1 MTEKKY
7 TIIIS
12 VFAVVLAVVL
22 ALFVH
27 VPVAH
32 AEESGDDN
40 SESLV
45 WMFWNIFDD
54 DKDSSTPN
62 ISKEIDFPSKD
73 LFGTREH
80 LDSLSFPAV
89 AKENCAFNYHVRRM
103 YTNSYHLDNYT
114 WSSESEIVGFL
125 WSNKNRNIALS
136 SFGVSSEES
145 YTPLDIVFVSMSDI
159 YSNLTRTDSYNSS
172 TNEWSKNMD
181 GPYNESN
188 IIDKKGTDASGNE
201 FWTIE
206 NYFTGAPCKT
216 GFGVPQNMK
225 MFKDPA
231 SAYSYLTTGSLDGLV
246 SGGSSTGDKIT
257 SYDKNIHF
265 DSFNMDVHA
274 SNSLD
279 NYYIDF
285 RYSLPD
291 NLVGQGY
298 SLRIDSTYRR
308 EVSNV
313 LTGDPY
319 SSKEYTDYQYVTL
332 SDNPFSCRVY
342 LKNFNSVIL
351 GLADKSKSTEPFYN
365 YYGSLS
371 YYDSVY
377 LGLTSMADVAKVG
390 YKVSM
395 SLLNI
400 SCKLEKSSSRG
411 FSYSGSLDILT
422 GANDIG
428 SYTPDSNG
436 TYKPNNDY
444 RQNGYYYTEVSTDAA
459 ENTTYNYYYIT
470 NDNSRTEISKDD
482 NDNNTKSGEG
492 IGGSSSSASTS
503 GNITNNNNN
512 SPTFNNNNNIT
523 IEGDSINNEVNNIVD
538 SSTSAEDN
546 KSFIEKFLGFFQL
559 LENNSFL
566 GVWGKV
572 FGWLPPGI
580 SSVITTALGISA
592 GIGIFRFF
600 RR

>member
-1 MTEKKY
+1 MKKSKK
-7 TIIIS
+7 TIIYMLVALVVAVS
-12 VFAVVLAVVL
+12 VA
-22 ALFVH
+22 FVD
-27 VPVAH
+27 V
-32 AEESGDDN
+32 G
-40 SESLV
+40 
-45 WMFWNIFDD
+45 
-54 DKDSSTPN
+54 
-62 ISKEIDFPSKD
+62 
-73 LFGTREH
+73 
-80 LDSLSFPAV
+80 
-89 AKENCAFNYHVRRM
+89 NCYAAGN
-103 YTNSYHLDNYT
+103 
-114 WSSESEIVGFL
+114 GF
-125 WSNKNRNIALS
+125 
-136 SFGVSSEES
+136 
-145 YTPLDIVFVSMSDI
+145 
-159 YSNLTRTDSYNSS
+159 
-172 TNEWSKNMD
+172 
-181 GPYNESN
+181 
-188 IIDKKGTDASGNE
+188 
-201 FWTIE
+201 
-206 NYFTGAPCKT
+206 
-216 GFGVPQNMK
+216 
-225 MFKDPA
+225 
-231 SAYSYLTTGSLDGLV
+231 
-246 SGGSSTGDKIT
+246 SGGSWRWYQIKSDHSYKEIEVPAVISDSYESFSAMAYPDMSGFGSDFKHKKYKLKVDYIFLDSSSVYKGYRIVYESNSPIACVIDNAVDLRNEGFYAGSVYEWVDEISFVSLSKLYRSDHELSYTENGWIDVKTTCYNGIPSDYKVDNIPYSLSYEVMNDWTYKGISLSGDYLFFSDAAGVKKYIVDGDSSGAT
-257 SYDKNIHF
+257 SWDRTPKQTYSKEVHF

-285 RYSLPD
+285 RYSLPN
-291 NLVGQGY
+291 NLVGKGY

-351 GLADKSKSTEPFYN
+351 GLADKNKSTEPFYN
-365 YYGSLS
+365 YYGVLS

-377 LGLTSMADVAKVG
+377 LGLTSMADAAKVG

-400 SCKLEKSSSRG
+400 SCKLEKSGSRG
-411 FSYSGSLDILT
+411 FSYNGSLDILT

-470 NDNSRTEISKDD
+470 NDNSRTEITKDE
-482 NDNNTKSGEG
+482 NDNNSKSGEG
-492 IGGSSSSASTS
+492 VGNNSSSSTS
-503 GNITNNNNN
+503 GTITNNN
-512 SPTFNNNNNIT
+512 SPVFTNNNNIT
-523 IEGDSINNEVNNIVD
+523 VEGDSINNEVNNIVD
-538 SSTSAEDN
+538 SSSSAEDN
-546 KSFIEKFLGFFQL
+546 KNFIEKFLGFFQL

-580 SSVITTALGISA
+580 SSVITTALGIGA
-592 GIGIFRFF
+592 CVGLFRFF

>member
-1 MTEKKY
+1 MRKSKK
-7 TIIIS
+7 TI
-12 VFAVVLAVVL
+12 VYMLV
-22 ALFVH
+22 ALFVAVSTVLVDFNMSYAQSSYSD
-27 VPVAH
+27 VPDADWKLMQGGNTKNTGNNIGISDNYSTDFPVLEQSLGKAKYT
-32 AEESGDDN
+32 ESCSYLNCDLKSGT
-40 SESLV
+40 SYVLESDTEIVLV
-45 WMFWNIFDD
+45 CQYSSDGTPAMYGKEGSMYFCALSQTRIYSMLVGY
-54 DKDSSTPN
+54 KYDSSV
-62 ISKEIDFPSKD
+62 SGELQS
-73 LFGTREH
+73 
-80 LDSLSFPAV
+80 SSFV
-89 AKENCAFNYHVRRM
+89 ETSSSNNYK
-103 YTNSYHLDNYT
+103 
-114 WSSESEIVGFL
+114 VGFTDGKL
-125 WSNKNRNIALS
+125 TDS
-136 SFGVSSEES
+136 
-145 YTPLDIVFVSMSDI
+145 DIVFKTLFNTYIDVDSKILEFAVYTGKMKVFSSVS
-159 YSNLTRTDSYNSS
+159 
-172 TNEWSKNMD
+172 
-181 GPYNESN
+181 
-188 IIDKKGTDASGNE
+188 DAKQ
-201 FWTIE
+201 
-206 NYFTGAPCKT
+206 YFKT
-216 GFGVPQNMK
+216 GDISNM
-225 MFKDPA
+225 
-231 SAYSYLTTGSLDGLV
+231 SWQ
-246 SGGSSTGDKIT
+246 GGKENIT
-257 SYDKNIHF
+257 YDKDVHF

-285 RYSLPD
+285 RYSLPN
-291 NLVGQGY
+291 NLVGKGY

-351 GLADKSKSTEPFYN
+351 GLADKNKSTEPFYN
-365 YYGSLS
+365 YYGVLS

-400 SCKLEKSSSRG
+400 SCKLEKSGSRG
-411 FSYSGSLDILT
+411 FSYNGSLDILT

-470 NDNSRTEISKDD
+470 NDNSRTEITKDE
-482 NDNNTKSGEG
+482 NDNNSKSGKG
-492 IGGSSSSASTS
+492 VGNNSSSSTS
-503 GNITNNNNN
+503 GNITNNN
-512 SPTFNNNNNIT
+512 SPTFTNNNNIT
-523 IEGDSINNEVNNIVD
+523 VEGDSINNEVNNIVD
-538 SSTSAEDN
+538 SSSSAEDN

-559 LENNSFL
+559 LENNTFL

>member
-1 MTEKKY
+1 MRKSKK
-7 TIIIS
+7 TI
-12 VFAVVLAVVL
+12 VYMLV
-22 ALFVH
+22 ALFVAVSTVLVDFNMSYAQSSYSD
-27 VPVAH
+27 VPDADWKLMQGGNTKNTGNNIGISDNYSTDFPVLEQSLGKAKYT
-32 AEESGDDN
+32 ESCSYLNCDLKSGT
-40 SESLV
+40 SYVLESDTEIVLV
-45 WMFWNIFDD
+45 CQYSSDGTPAMYGKEGSMYFCALSQTRIYSMLVGY
-54 DKDSSTPN
+54 KYDSSV
-62 ISKEIDFPSKD
+62 SGELQS
-73 LFGTREH
+73 
-80 LDSLSFPAV
+80 SSFV
-89 AKENCAFNYHVRRM
+89 ETSSSNNYK
-103 YTNSYHLDNYT
+103 
-114 WSSESEIVGFL
+114 VGFTDGKL
-125 WSNKNRNIALS
+125 IDS
-136 SFGVSSEES
+136 
-145 YTPLDIVFVSMSDI
+145 DIVFKTLFNTYIDVDSKILEFAVYTGKMKVFSSVS
-159 YSNLTRTDSYNSS
+159 
-172 TNEWSKNMD
+172 
-181 GPYNESN
+181 
-188 IIDKKGTDASGNE
+188 DAKQ
-201 FWTIE
+201 
-206 NYFTGAPCKT
+206 YFKT
-216 GFGVPQNMK
+216 GDISNM
-225 MFKDPA
+225 
-231 SAYSYLTTGSLDGLV
+231 SWQ
-246 SGGSSTGDKIT
+246 GGKENIT
-257 SYDKNIHF
+257 YDKDVHF

-285 RYSLPD
+285 RYSLPN
-291 NLVGQGY
+291 NLVGKGY

-351 GLADKSKSTEPFYN
+351 GLADKNKSTEPFYN
-365 YYGSLS
+365 YYGVLS

-400 SCKLEKSSSRG
+400 SCKLEKSGSRG
-411 FSYSGSLDILT
+411 FSYNGSLDILT

-444 RQNGYYYTEVSTDAA
+444 CQNGYYYTEVSTDAA

-470 NDNSRTEISKDD
+470 NDNSRTEITKDE
-482 NDNNTKSGEG
+482 NDNNSKSGKG
-492 IGGSSSSASTS
+492 VGNNSSSSTS
-503 GNITNNNNN
+503 GNITNNN
-512 SPTFNNNNNIT
+512 SPTFTNNNNIT
-523 IEGDSINNEVNNIVD
+523 VEGDSINNEVNNIVD
-538 SSTSAEDN
+538 SSSSAEDN

>member
-1 MTEKKY
+1 MRKSKK
-7 TIIIS
+7 TIIYML
-12 VFAVVLAVVL
+12 V
-22 ALFVH
+22 ALFVA
-27 VPVAH
+27 VSTV
-32 AEESGDDN
+32 
-40 SESLV
+40 LV
-45 WMFWNIFDD
+45 DFNTSYAL
-54 DKDSSTPN
+54 SSYNDVLNADWKLMQGGNTKEPGGN
-62 ISKEIDFPSKD
+62 ISDNFSTDFPI
-73 LFGTREH
+73 
-80 LDSLSFPAV
+80 LDQSLSK
-89 AKENCAFNYHVRRM
+89 AKYTESCAWLDCNLKSG
-103 YTNSYHLDNYT
+103 TSYVLESD
-114 WSSESEIVGFL
+114 SEIVLVCQYSSDGTPAMYGKEGSMYFC
-125 WSNKNRNIALS
+125 ALS
-136 SFGVSSEES
+136 QSRIYRMSVGYKYDASVSGELQSTSFVETSNSNNYKVGFTDGKISGTDLVF
-145 YTPLDIVFVSMSDI
+145 YTLFA
-159 YSNLTRTDSYNSS
+159 TRTDGENKQLEFAVYTGKMKVFSS
-172 TNEWSKNMD
+172 VS
-181 GPYNESN
+181 
-188 IIDKKGTDASGNE
+188 DAE
-201 FWTIE
+201 Q
-206 NYFTGAPCKT
+206 YFKT
-216 GFGVPQNMK
+216 G
-225 MFKDPA
+225 DT
-231 SAYSYLTTGSLDGLV
+231 S
-246 SGGSSTGDKIT
+246 KIAWQGREPKQT
-257 SYDKNIHF
+257 YNKEVHF

-285 RYSLPD
+285 RYSLPN
-291 NLVGQGY
+291 NLVGKGY

-351 GLADKSKSTEPFYN
+351 GLADKNKSTEPFYN
-365 YYGSLS
+365 YYGVLS

-400 SCKLEKSSSRG
+400 SCKLEKSGSRG
-411 FSYSGSLDILT
+411 FSYNGSLDILT

-470 NDNSRTEISKDD
+470 NDNSRTEITKDE
-482 NDNNTKSGEG
+482 NDNNSKSGEG
-492 IGGSSSSASTS
+492 VGNNSSSSTS
-503 GNITNNNNN
+503 GNITNNN
-512 SPTFNNNNNIT
+512 SPVFTNNNNIT
-523 IEGDSINNEVNNIVD
+523 VEGDSINNEVNNIVD
-538 SSTSAEDN
+538 SSSSAEDN
-546 KSFIEKFLGFFQL
+546 KNFIEKFLGFFQL

>member
-1 MTEKKY
+1 MKKSEKAIIYMLVAVFVALSTVLVDFNMSYAQSSYSDVPDADWKLMQGGNTKNTGNNIGISDNYSTDFPVLEQSLGKAKY
-7 TIIIS
+7 TES
-12 VFAVVLAVVL
+12 CSYLNCDLKSGTSYVLESDTEIVL
-22 ALFVH
+22 VCQYSSDGTPAMYGKEGSMYFCAL
-27 VPVAH
+27 
-32 AEESGDDN
+32 SQTRIY
-40 SESLV
+40 SMLV
-45 WMFWNIFDD
+45 GY
-54 DKDSSTPN
+54 KYDSSV
-62 ISKEIDFPSKD
+62 SGELQS
-73 LFGTREH
+73 
-80 LDSLSFPAV
+80 SSFV
-89 AKENCAFNYHVRRM
+89 ETSSSNNYK
-103 YTNSYHLDNYT
+103 
-114 WSSESEIVGFL
+114 VGFTEGKL
-125 WSNKNRNIALS
+125 TDS
-136 SFGVSSEES
+136 
-145 YTPLDIVFVSMSDI
+145 DIVFKTLFNTYIDADSKILEFAVYTGKMKVFSSVS
-159 YSNLTRTDSYNSS
+159 
-172 TNEWSKNMD
+172 
-181 GPYNESN
+181 
-188 IIDKKGTDASGNE
+188 DAKQ
-201 FWTIE
+201 
-206 NYFTGAPCKT
+206 YFKT
-216 GFGVPQNMK
+216 GDISNM
-225 MFKDPA
+225 
-231 SAYSYLTTGSLDGLV
+231 SWQ
-246 SGGSSTGDKIT
+246 GGKENIT
-257 SYDKNIHF
+257 YDKDVHF

-285 RYSLPD
+285 RYSLPN
-291 NLVGQGY
+291 NLVGKGY

-332 SDNPFSCRVY
+332 SDNPFSCRIY

-351 GLADKSKSTEPFYN
+351 GLADKNKSTEPFYN
-365 YYGSLS
+365 YYGVLS

-395 SLLNI
+395 SLLDI
-400 SCKLEKSSSRG
+400 SCKLEKSGSRG
-411 FSYSGSLDILT
+411 FSYNGSLDILT

-470 NDNSRTEISKDD
+470 NDNSRTEITKDE
-482 NDNNTKSGEG
+482 NDNNSKSGKG
-492 IGGSSSSASTS
+492 IGNNSSSSTS
-503 GNITNNNNN
+503 GNITNNN
-512 SPTFNNNNNIT
+512 SPVFTNNNNIT
-523 IEGDSINNEVNNIVD
+523 VEGDSINNEVNNIVD
-538 SSTSAEDN
+538 SSSSAEDN
-546 KSFIEKFLGFFQL
+546 KNFIEKFLGFFQL

>member
-1 MTEKKY
+1 MMKSEKAIIYMLVAVFVALSTVLVDFNMSYAQSSYSDVPDADWKLMQGGNTKNTGNNIGISDNYSTDFPVLEQSLGKAKY
-7 TIIIS
+7 TES
-12 VFAVVLAVVL
+12 CSYLNCDLKSGTSYVLESDTEIVL
-22 ALFVH
+22 VCQYSSDGTPAMYGKEGSMYFCAL
-27 VPVAH
+27 
-32 AEESGDDN
+32 SQTRIY
-40 SESLV
+40 SMLV
-45 WMFWNIFDD
+45 GY
-54 DKDSSTPN
+54 KYDSSV
-62 ISKEIDFPSKD
+62 SGELQS
-73 LFGTREH
+73 
-80 LDSLSFPAV
+80 SSFV
-89 AKENCAFNYHVRRM
+89 ETSSSNNYK
-103 YTNSYHLDNYT
+103 
-114 WSSESEIVGFL
+114 VGFTEGKL
-125 WSNKNRNIALS
+125 TDS
-136 SFGVSSEES
+136 
-145 YTPLDIVFVSMSDI
+145 DIVFKTLFNTYIDADSKILEFAVYTGKMKVFSSVS
-159 YSNLTRTDSYNSS
+159 
-172 TNEWSKNMD
+172 
-181 GPYNESN
+181 
-188 IIDKKGTDASGNE
+188 DAKQ
-201 FWTIE
+201 
-206 NYFTGAPCKT
+206 YFKT
-216 GFGVPQNMK
+216 GDISNM
-225 MFKDPA
+225 
-231 SAYSYLTTGSLDGLV
+231 SWQ
-246 SGGSSTGDKIT
+246 GGKENIT
-257 SYDKNIHF
+257 YDKDVHF

-285 RYSLPD
+285 RYSLPN
-291 NLVGQGY
+291 NLVGKGY

-351 GLADKSKSTEPFYN
+351 GLADKNKSTEPFYN
-365 YYGSLS
+365 YYGVLS

-400 SCKLEKSSSRG
+400 SCKLEKSGSRG
-411 FSYSGSLDILT
+411 FSYNGSLDILT

-470 NDNSRTEISKDD
+470 NDNSRTEITKDE
-482 NDNNTKSGEG
+482 NDNNSKSGKG
-492 IGGSSSSASTS
+492 IGNNSSSSTS
-503 GNITNNNNN
+503 GNITNNN
-512 SPTFNNNNNIT
+512 SPVFTNNNNIT
-523 IEGDSINNEVNNIVD
+523 VEGDSINNEVNNIVD
-538 SSTSAEDN
+538 SSSSAEDN
-546 KSFIEKFLGFFQL
+546 KNFIEKFLGFFQL

-580 SSVITTALGISA
+580 SSAITTALGISA

>member
-1 MTEKKY
+1 MKKSEKAIIYMLVAVFVALSTVLVDFNMSYAQSSYSDVPDADWKLMQGGNTKNTGNNIGISDNYSTDFPVLEQSLGKAKY
-7 TIIIS
+7 TES
-12 VFAVVLAVVL
+12 CSYLNCDLKSGTSYVLESDTEIVL
-22 ALFVH
+22 VCQYSSDGTPAMYGKEGSMYFCAL
-27 VPVAH
+27 
-32 AEESGDDN
+32 SQTRIY
-40 SESLV
+40 SMLV
-45 WMFWNIFDD
+45 GY
-54 DKDSSTPN
+54 KYDSSV
-62 ISKEIDFPSKD
+62 SGELQS
-73 LFGTREH
+73 
-80 LDSLSFPAV
+80 SSFV
-89 AKENCAFNYHVRRM
+89 ETSSSNNYK
-103 YTNSYHLDNYT
+103 
-114 WSSESEIVGFL
+114 VGFTEGKL
-125 WSNKNRNIALS
+125 TDS
-136 SFGVSSEES
+136 
-145 YTPLDIVFVSMSDI
+145 DIVFKTLFNTYIDVDSKILEFAVYTGKMKVFSSVS
-159 YSNLTRTDSYNSS
+159 
-172 TNEWSKNMD
+172 
-181 GPYNESN
+181 
-188 IIDKKGTDASGNE
+188 DAKQ
-201 FWTIE
+201 
-206 NYFTGAPCKT
+206 YFKT
-216 GFGVPQNMK
+216 GDISNM
-225 MFKDPA
+225 
-231 SAYSYLTTGSLDGLV
+231 SWQ
-246 SGGSSTGDKIT
+246 GGKENIT
-257 SYDKNIHF
+257 YDKDVHF

-285 RYSLPD
+285 RYSLPN
-291 NLVGQGY
+291 NLVGKGY

-351 GLADKSKSTEPFYN
+351 GLADKNKSTEPFYN
-365 YYGSLS
+365 YYGVLS

-400 SCKLEKSSSRG
+400 SCKLEKSGSRG
-411 FSYSGSLDILT
+411 FSYNGSLNILT

-470 NDNSRTEISKDD
+470 NDNSRTEITKDE
-482 NDNNTKSGEG
+482 NDNNSKSGEG
-492 IGGSSSSASTS
+492 IGNNSSSSTS
-503 GNITNNNNN
+503 GNITNNN
-512 SPTFNNNNNIT
+512 SPVFTNNNNIT
-523 IEGDSINNEVNNIVD
+523 VEGDSINNEVNNIVD
-538 SSTSAEDN
+538 SSSSAEDN
-546 KSFIEKFLGFFQL
+546 KNFIEKFLGFFQL

>member
-1 MTEKKY
+1 MRKSKK
-7 TIIIS
+7 TIIYML
-12 VFAVVLAVVL
+12 V
-22 ALFVH
+22 ALFVA
-27 VPVAH
+27 VSTV
-32 AEESGDDN
+32 
-40 SESLV
+40 LV
-45 WMFWNIFDD
+45 DFNTSYAL
-54 DKDSSTPN
+54 SSYNDVLNADWKLMQGGNTKEPGGN
-62 ISKEIDFPSKD
+62 ISDNFSTDFPI
-73 LFGTREH
+73 
-80 LDSLSFPAV
+80 LDQSLSK
-89 AKENCAFNYHVRRM
+89 AKYTESCAWLDCNLKSG
-103 YTNSYHLDNYT
+103 TSYVLESD
-114 WSSESEIVGFL
+114 SEIVLVCQYSSDGTPAMYGKEGSMYFC
-125 WSNKNRNIALS
+125 ALS
-136 SFGVSSEES
+136 QSRIYRMSVGYKYDASVSGKLQSTSFVETSNSNNYKVGFTDGKISG
-145 YTPLDIVFVSMSDI
+145 TDLVF
-159 YSNLTRTDSYNSS
+159 NTLFATRTDGENKQLEFAVYTGKMKVFSS
-172 TNEWSKNMD
+172 VS
-181 GPYNESN
+181 
-188 IIDKKGTDASGNE
+188 DAE
-201 FWTIE
+201 Q
-206 NYFTGAPCKT
+206 YFKT
-216 GFGVPQNMK
+216 G
-225 MFKDPA
+225 DT
-231 SAYSYLTTGSLDGLV
+231 S
-246 SGGSSTGDKIT
+246 KIAWQGREPKQT
-257 SYDKNIHF
+257 YNKEVHF

-285 RYSLPD
+285 RYSLPN
-291 NLVGQGY
+291 NLVGKGY

-319 SSKEYTDYQYVTL
+319 SSKEYTNYQYVTL

-351 GLADKSKSTEPFYN
+351 GLADKNKSTEPFYN
-365 YYGSLS
+365 YYGVLS

-400 SCKLEKSSSRG
+400 SCKLEKSGSRG
-411 FSYSGSLDILT
+411 FSYNGSLDILT

-444 RQNGYYYTEVSTDAA
+444 CQNGYYYTEVSTDAA

-470 NDNSRTEISKDD
+470 NDNSRTEITKDE
-482 NDNNTKSGEG
+482 NDNNSKSGEG
-492 IGGSSSSASTS
+492 VGNNSSSSTS
-503 GNITNNNNN
+503 GNITNNN
-512 SPTFNNNNNIT
+512 SPVFTNNNNIT
-523 IEGDSINNEVNNIVD
+523 VEGDSINNEVNNIVD
-538 SSTSAEDN
+538 SSSSAEDN
-546 KSFIEKFLGFFQL
+546 KNFIEKFLGFFQL

-600 RR
+600 RH

>member
-1 MTEKKY
+1 MKKSKK
-7 TIIIS
+7 TIIYML
-12 VFAVVLAVVL
+12 V
-22 ALFVH
+22 ALFVA
-27 VPVAH
+27 VSTV
-32 AEESGDDN
+32 
-40 SESLV
+40 LV
-45 WMFWNIFDD
+45 DF
-54 DKDSSTPN
+54 N
-62 ISKEIDFPSKD
+62 ISYAQSSYSDVPDADWKLMQGGNINEPGGNVTDNFSTDFPVLEQSLDKAKYTESCAWLD
-73 LFGTREH
+73 CNLKSGT
-80 LDSLSFPAV
+80 
-89 AKENCAFNYHVRRM
+89 
-103 YTNSYHLDNYT
+103 SYVLESD
-114 WSSESEIVGFL
+114 SEIVLVCQYSSDGNPAMYGKEGSMYFC
-125 WSNKNRNIALS
+125 ALS
-136 SFGVSSEES
+136 QSR
-145 YTPLDIVFVSMSDI
+145 I
-159 YSNLTRTDSYNSS
+159 YSMLVGYKYDTSVSGELQSTSFVETSNSSNHKVGFTDGKISGTDLTFKTLFNTRTDV
-172 TNEWSKNMD
+172 E
-181 GPYNESN
+181 
-188 IIDKKGTDASGNE
+188 KKQLEYAVYTGKMKVFFSVSDAE
-201 FWTIE
+201 Q
-206 NYFTGAPCKT
+206 YFKT
-216 GFGVPQNMK
+216 GNTSNM
-225 MFKDPA
+225 A
-231 SAYSYLTTGSLDGLV
+231 WQ
-246 SGGSSTGDKIT
+246 GGKENIT
-257 SYDKNIHF
+257 YDKDVHF

-285 RYSLPD
+285 RYSLPN
-291 NLVGQGY
+291 NLVGKGY

-351 GLADKSKSTEPFYN
+351 GLADKNKSTEPFYN
-365 YYGSLS
+365 YYGVLS

-395 SLLNI
+395 SLLYI
-400 SCKLEKSSSRG
+400 SCKLEKSGSRG
-411 FSYSGSLDILT
+411 FSYNGSLDILT

-470 NDNSRTEISKDD
+470 NDNSRTEITKDE
-482 NDNNTKSGEG
+482 NDNNSKSGEG
-492 IGGSSSSASTS
+492 VGNNSSSSTS
-503 GNITNNNNN
+503 GNITNNN
-512 SPTFNNNNNIT
+512 SPVFTNNNNIT
-523 IEGDSINNEVNNIVD
+523 VEGDSINNEVNNIVD
-538 SSTSAEDN
+538 SSSSAEDN
-546 KSFIEKFLGFFQL
+546 KNFIEKFLGFFQL

>member
-1 MTEKKY
+1 MKNFIKTIIYMLIALVIAVSVAFVDAGQIFAKSFNDVTDSDWHFYNKHGECDAAFDVRDFTRYTIDDAKNYDSTLGDNIARCKY
-7 TIIIS
+7 TEHIS
-12 VFAVVLAVVL
+12 FASAKGASVNDIEMNDLLLA
-22 ALFVH
+22 
-27 VPVAH
+27 
-32 AEESGDDN
+32 SD
-40 SESLV
+40 
-45 WMFWNIFDD
+45 
-54 DKDSSTPN
+54 
-62 ISKEIDFPSKD
+62 
-73 LFGTREH
+73 
-80 LDSLSFPAV
+80 
-89 AKENCAFNYHVRRM
+89 
-103 YTNSYHLDNYT
+103 
-114 WSSESEIVGFL
+114 SEIVLIYQNNVQSDLCNLLGL
-125 WSNKNRNIALS
+125 
-136 SFGVSSEES
+136 GVS
-145 YTPLDIVFVSMSDI
+145 YYADKNCAGLVFVSKSKIYCFGKIVSINTGVSDYSCLNPYSRGALYGQYAMWEKYEGGAI
-159 YSNLTRTDSYNSS
+159 YKAFKSY
-172 TNEWSKNMD
+172 KM
-181 GPYNESN
+181 
-188 IIDKKGTDASGNE
+188 KVFGTVDEADN
-201 FWTIE
+201 
-206 NYFTGAPCKT
+206 
-216 GFGVPQNMK
+216 
-225 MFKDPA
+225 
-231 SAYSYLTTGSLDGLV
+231 YLTTGDASGLLWQ
-246 SGGSSTGDKIT
+246 GGKEKTT
-257 SYDKNIHF
+257 YDKTVHF
-265 DSFNMDVHA
+265 DNFNMDVHV

-291 NLVGQGY
+291 KLVGQGY

-342 LKNFNSVIL
+342 LKNFNSVKL
-351 GLADKSKSTEPFYN
+351 GLADKNKSTEPFYN
-365 YYGSLS
+365 YYGVLS

-377 LGLTSMADVAKVG
+377 LGLTSMADAAKVG
-390 YKVSM
+390 YTVSM

-400 SCKLEKSSSRG
+400 SCKLEKSGSRG
-411 FSYSGSLDILT
+411 FSYNGSLDILT

-428 SYTPDSNG
+428 SYTPDSSGN
-436 TYKPNNDY
+436 YKPNNDY
-444 RQNGYYYTEVSTDAA
+444 RQNGYYYTKVSTDAA

-470 NDNSRTEISKDD
+470 NDNSRTEITKDE
-482 NDNNTKSGEG
+482 NDNNSKSGEG
-492 IGGSSSSASTS
+492 IGNNSSSSSSTS
-503 GNITNNNNN
+503 GNITNNN
-512 SPTFNNNNNIT
+512 SPTFNNENHIT

>member
-1 MTEKKY
+1 MRKSKK
-7 TIIIS
+7 TI
-12 VFAVVLAVVL
+12 VYMLV
-22 ALFVH
+22 ALFVAVSTVLVDFNMSYAQSSYSD
-27 VPVAH
+27 VPDADWKLMQGGNTKNTGNNIGISDNYSTDFPVLEQSLGKAKYT
-32 AEESGDDN
+32 ESCSYLNCDLKSGT
-40 SESLV
+40 SYVLESDTEIVLV
-45 WMFWNIFDD
+45 CQYSSDGTPAMYGKEGSMYFCALSQTRIYSMLVGY
-54 DKDSSTPN
+54 KYDSSV
-62 ISKEIDFPSKD
+62 SGELQS
-73 LFGTREH
+73 
-80 LDSLSFPAV
+80 SSFV
-89 AKENCAFNYHVRRM
+89 ETSSSNNYK
-103 YTNSYHLDNYT
+103 
-114 WSSESEIVGFL
+114 VGFTDGKL
-125 WSNKNRNIALS
+125 TDS
-136 SFGVSSEES
+136 
-145 YTPLDIVFVSMSDI
+145 DIVFKTLFNTYIDVDSKILEFAVYTGKMKVFSSVS
-159 YSNLTRTDSYNSS
+159 
-172 TNEWSKNMD
+172 
-181 GPYNESN
+181 
-188 IIDKKGTDASGNE
+188 DAKQ
-201 FWTIE
+201 
-206 NYFTGAPCKT
+206 YFKT
-216 GFGVPQNMK
+216 GDISNM
-225 MFKDPA
+225 
-231 SAYSYLTTGSLDGLV
+231 SWQ
-246 SGGSSTGDKIT
+246 GGKENIT
-257 SYDKNIHF
+257 YDKDVHF

-285 RYSLPD
+285 RYSLPN
-291 NLVGQGY
+291 NLVGKGY

-351 GLADKSKSTEPFYN
+351 GLADKNKSTEPFYN
-365 YYGSLS
+365 YYGVLS

-400 SCKLEKSSSRG
+400 SCKLEKSGSRG
-411 FSYSGSLDILT
+411 FSYNGSLDILT

-470 NDNSRTEISKDD
+470 NDNSRTEITKDE
-482 NDNNTKSGEG
+482 NDNNSKSGKG
-492 IGGSSSSASTS
+492 VGNNSSSSTS
-503 GNITNNNNN
+503 GNITNNN
-512 SPTFNNNNNIT
+512 SPTFTNNNNIT
-523 IEGDSINNEVNNIVD
+523 VEGDSINNEVNNIVD
-538 SSTSAEDN
+538 SSSSAEDN

>member
-1 MTEKKY
+1 MRKSKK
-7 TIIIS
+7 TIIYML
-12 VFAVVLAVVL
+12 V
-22 ALFVH
+22 ALFVA
-27 VPVAH
+27 VSTV
-32 AEESGDDN
+32 
-40 SESLV
+40 LV
-45 WMFWNIFDD
+45 DFNTSYAL
-54 DKDSSTPN
+54 SSYNDVLNADWKLMQGGNTKEPGGN
-62 ISKEIDFPSKD
+62 ISDNFSTDFPI
-73 LFGTREH
+73 
-80 LDSLSFPAV
+80 LDQSLSK
-89 AKENCAFNYHVRRM
+89 AKYTESCAWLDCNLKSG
-103 YTNSYHLDNYT
+103 TSYVLESD
-114 WSSESEIVGFL
+114 SEIVLVCQYSSDGTPAMYGKEGSMYFC
-125 WSNKNRNIALS
+125 ALS
-136 SFGVSSEES
+136 QSRIYRMSVGYKYDASVSGELQSTSFVETSNSNNYKVGFTDGKISG
-145 YTPLDIVFVSMSDI
+145 TDLVF
-159 YSNLTRTDSYNSS
+159 NTLFATRTDGENKQLEFAVYTGKMKVFSS
-172 TNEWSKNMD
+172 VS
-181 GPYNESN
+181 
-188 IIDKKGTDASGNE
+188 DAE
-201 FWTIE
+201 Q
-206 NYFTGAPCKT
+206 YFKT
-216 GFGVPQNMK
+216 G
-225 MFKDPA
+225 DT
-231 SAYSYLTTGSLDGLV
+231 S
-246 SGGSSTGDKIT
+246 KIAWQGREPKQT
-257 SYDKNIHF
+257 YNKEVHF

-285 RYSLPD
+285 RYSLPN
-291 NLVGQGY
+291 NLVGKGY

-342 LKNFNSVIL
+342 LKIFNSVIL
-351 GLADKSKSTEPFYN
+351 GLADKNKSTEPFYN
-365 YYGSLS
+365 YYGVLS

-400 SCKLEKSSSRG
+400 SCKLEKSGSRG
-411 FSYSGSLDILT
+411 FSYNGSLDILT

-470 NDNSRTEISKDD
+470 NDNSRMEITKDE
-482 NDNNTKSGEG
+482 NDNNSKSGEG
-492 IGGSSSSASTS
+492 VGNNSSSSTS
-503 GNITNNNNN
+503 GNITNNN
-512 SPTFNNNNNIT
+512 SPVFTNNNNIT
-523 IEGDSINNEVNNIVD
+523 VEGDSINNEVNNIVD
-538 SSTSAEDN
+538 SSSSAEDN
-546 KSFIEKFLGFFQL
+546 KNFIEKFLGFFQL